1 LSARLKFSKSSRLAT
16 VKCYKE
22 EDHLMVFKFGWY
34 REDFVPVKGWSLFI
48 LLGKASGFSAS

>member
-1 LSARLKFSKSSRLAT
+1 
-16 VKCYKE
+16 
-22 EDHLMVFKFGWY
+22 MVFKFGWY